1 MRAGF
6 ARSDITPRL
15 GVQLAGYGPFYNRH
29 ARGIHTPI
37 FARAAAL
44 ATAGKR
50 ALLISVESCGLP
62 RELSERIRRLVT
74 ERTGV
79 PDAGVFLTA
88 THTHSAPAVGSMFGW
103 GEADPFYVETLPG
116 RIAAAAETACAA
128 LTPVTWSVGTADC
141 EGFALNREVDGGQ
154 GFAAGFDYARQLAPA
169 WRPAHPELTDP
180 RCRVLVARAGKKIVG
195 LIHHFACH
203 PVVCGEQT
211 HLVHGDYPGIASA
224 AWEMKH
230 PGGIALFL
238 PGAFGDINPAITHCD
253 ERRSLRAL
261 RILGHRYAAA
271 ITRASR
277 AAEPLPETDLA
288 WFRAP
293 TIFPRRPR
301 TRAYLERE
309 IAQIEKRLAAP
320 GTTDDP
326 RAQDVASNT
335 SLPALA
341 VRLGGLRQVL
351 AGFDGDTAPNPAI
364 NLQGLRIGDVL
375 LLGSGLE
382 LYHAVGQAITAG
394 LPGREPW
401 VVSLAGGIGYAA
413 DHSAG
418 ALADY
423 AADFVPLIIG
433 ETPFRHIARDL
444 PKALRRHA
452 RALQRA

>member
-1 MRAGF
+1 MFAGF

-29 ARGIHTPI
+29 ARGIHASI

-44 ATAGKR
+44 ETASKR
-50 ALLISVESCGLP
+50 ALVISVESCGLP
-62 RELSERIRRLVT
+62 RDLSERIRRLVT

-79 PDAGVFLTA
+79 PGAAIFLCA

-103 GEADPFYVETLPG
+103 GEADAFYVETLPG
-116 RIAAAAETACAA
+116 RIASAAEAACAA
-128 LTPVTWSVGTADC
+128 LAPVTWSIGTADC
-141 EGFALNREVDGGQ
+141 PGMAVNREVDGGQ
-154 GFAAGFDYARQLAPA
+154 GFAPGFDYRRQLAA
-169 WRPAHPELTDP
+169 TWRPAHPELTDP
-180 RCRVLVARAGKKIVG
+180 RCRVLVARAGRRTVG
-195 LIHHFACH
+195 ILHHFACH

-224 AWEMKH
+224 AWEAKH
-230 PGGIALFL
+230 AGATALYL

-261 RILGHRYAAA
+261 HVLGRRYTAA
-271 ITRASR
+271 IAR
-277 AAEPLPETDLA
+277 AARSAQPLPETELA
-288 WFRAP
+288 WFREP
-293 TIFPRRPR
+293 TVFPRRRR

-309 IAQIEKRLAAP
+309 ITRIEQRLAES
-320 GTTDDP
+320 GTTDNP
-326 RAQDVASNT
+326 RIRDSATNT
-335 SLPALA
+335 YLPALV

-351 AGFDGDTAPNPAI
+351 AQFDGDTAPNPPI
-364 NLQGLRIGDVL
+364 NLQGLRLGDVL
-375 LLGSGLE
+375 LLGCGLE
-382 LYHAVGQAITAG
+382 LYHGVGQAVVANW
-394 LPGREPW
+394 PGREPW

-433 ETPFRHIARDL
+433 ETPFKAIARDL
-444 PKALRRHA
+444 PKALRRHGQA
-452 RALQRA
+452 LRRA